1 MSFSEWIKKMS
12 HTHTKEYDSAR
23 LWRKSYHLQ
32 LYGWTSKKLCWV
44 KKARQRSTATAWYYF
59 CSGSF
64 FLKSIYFGCAE
75 SSLLCRFFSSCGER
89 GLLFI
94 AVCRLLVV
102 ASLVAEHELWG
113 MRASV
118 VVAHWLSFPEAC
130 TIFPDQGLNL
140 CLLQWQA
147 DSLSLSHQGSPIN
160 KLQFF

>member
-1 MSFSEWIKKMS
+1 MKEILPFATLWMNLEEIMLSEESQTEK
-12 HTHTKEYDSAR
+12 Y
-23 LWRKSYHLQ
+23 SYCMVL
-32 LYGWTSKKLCWV
+32 LLF
-44 KKARQRSTATAWYYF
+44 RI
-59 CSGSF
+59 F

-118 VVAHWLSFPEAC
+118 VVAPKLWSTVSIVVAPKFSCSA
-130 TIFPDQGLNL
+130 TYGTFPDQGLNL
-140 CLLQWQA
+140 CLLHWQA
-147 DSLSLSHQGSPIN
+147 DSLPLSQGSLRIILKFKKSN
-160 KLQFF
+160 SLTAE